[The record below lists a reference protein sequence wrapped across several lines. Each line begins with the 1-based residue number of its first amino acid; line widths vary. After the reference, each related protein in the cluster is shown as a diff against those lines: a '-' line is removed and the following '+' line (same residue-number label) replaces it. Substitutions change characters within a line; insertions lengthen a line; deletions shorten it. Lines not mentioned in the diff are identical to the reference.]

1 LPSHIPDD
9 PHFYSCPGSLPL
21 IPSFG
26 ALFQRDA
33 AGLRTARGTGPPDT
47 VSHPRPLL
55 LLLTKSGINSVCSL
69 SHLHAHRDRNGWS
82 PDQVQYIQSDA
93 PYRNYTTRFHPSNC
107 ILSALAMPIME
118 DRGIGLRPPVRHRL
132 TGWEHC
138 AERSSVLCRREHE
151 GWTHTAFLCCFSVR
165 LCSKYQLNTR
175 RPRAH
180 RCWRLASKLLQPCLI
195 EITADAEAKRRSQW
209 RGTAGIEPSR

>member
-1 LPSHIPDD
+1 
-9 PHFYSCPGSLPL
+9 
-21 IPSFG
+21 
-26 ALFQRDA
+26 
-33 AGLRTARGTGPPDT
+33 LRTARGTGPPDT

-55 LLLTKSGINSVCSL
+55 LLLTKSGINSVCSP

-151 GWTHTAFLCCFSVR
+151 GWTHTAFCVASASGSAVNINSTQGGLVR
-165 LCSKYQLNTR
+165 IAAGGWHRSYCS
-175 RPRAH
+175 
-180 RCWRLASKLLQPCLI
+180 LA
-195 EITADAEAKRRSQW
+195 
-209 RGTAGIEPSR
+209 